1 MLESLVTGASA
12 PTFVLNLCSFQL
24 TNANTD
30 LAELVGVSSP
40 ELAGQPCTTVC
51 AGQDAACQ
59 GVAPCPVRSEFQ
71 QGAAW
76 VDVALRSRHGMRTAR
91 LVAVE
96 TNNRLALIA
105 MLDQVSASPASDE
118 EIRVHALGPFD
129 IWSPAGTRI
138 DVRRPQSLTLL
149 KMLLLGQGHGVS
161 DDTLIAALWPNGG
174 PPRARDSLRVLV
186 HDLRRALEPTLSRG
200 NASRFVVRQSGGYL
214 IPDAAPI
221 SCDVD
226 EFDQTVAAGSR
237 AGALGQIE
245 EATTAVDEALR
256 LYRGP
261 LFEGDEPS
269 EWLVGRRAQLHRA
282 WLSALT
288 LRAALFARAGD
299 VAAAIRLVEQAT
311 DADPSNEQA
320 HRLHLLLVA
329 RHQGRT
335 AALHRYVVLTGEFRR
350 RFGVAPSR
358 ETADLAG
365 KLSEEAP
372 LHQLERE
379 YWPLVSA
386 PPSDFPFA

>member
-1 MLESLVTGASA
+1 LLDLAVTGVSA
-12 PTFVLNLCSFQL
+12 PTFVLNLSSFRL
-24 TNANTD
+24 TSANAG
-30 LAELVGVSSP
+30 LAELVGIALP
-40 ELAGQPCTTVC
+40 ELLGRPCMTVC

-59 GVAPCPVRSEFQ
+59 GAGACPVRGEFQ
-71 QGAAW
+71 QGAAS
-76 VDVALRSRHGMRTAR
+76 VGVSLRTSHGMRAAR
-91 LVAVE
+91 LVAAE
-96 TNNRLALIA
+96 TNNHLAFIA
-105 MLDQVSASPASDE
+105 VLEQVPTCAIAAE
-118 EIRVHALGPFD
+118 QIHVRALGSFD
-129 IWSPAGTRI
+129 IRSDADAKI
-138 DVRRPQSLTLL
+138 DVRRPQSLALL
-149 KMLLLGQGHGVS
+149 KMLLMGQGHAVS
-161 DDTLIAALWPNGG
+161 DDTLISALWPDGA
-174 PPRARDSLRVLV
+174 PPRSRDSLRVLV
-186 HDLRRALEPTLSRG
+186 HDLRRALEPALSRG
-200 NASRFVVRQSGGYL
+200 NASRFIVRESGGYV

-221 SCDVD
+221 SSDVD
-226 EFDQTVAAGSR
+226 EFDRTVAAGSR

-245 EATTAVDEALR
+245 EATTAVDHALR

-261 LFEGDEPS
+261 LFEGDELS
-269 EWLVGRRAQLHRA
+269 AWFMGRRNQLHRA

-299 VAAAIRLVEQAT
+299 IAAAIRLVEQAT

-335 AALHRYVVLTGEFRR
+335 AALHHYVVLTGEFRK

-358 ETADLAG
+358 ETADLAV

-372 LHQLERE
+372 LGEIERE